1 MRIPVSFRMSSIFL
15 ALLGGIFVLVIVRGV
30 PITPAFISE
39 TIMRAMMLIAGVV
52 GIMSDGKREKM
63 NLCMLLGALA
73 FIAGIVDIFVK
84 SSVEQLPFFDLF
96 VPLFAVLYIAKA
108 NKEKKI

>member
-30 PITPAFISE
+30 PITPTFISE
-39 TIMRAMMLIAGVV
+39 AVMRAMMLIAGVV

-63 NLCMLLGALA
+63 NLCILLGVLT
-73 FIAGIVDIFVK
+73 FIAGVADIIVK
-84 SSVEQLPFFDLF
+84 SNFEQLPFFDLL

-108 NKEKKI
+108 NKEKKA